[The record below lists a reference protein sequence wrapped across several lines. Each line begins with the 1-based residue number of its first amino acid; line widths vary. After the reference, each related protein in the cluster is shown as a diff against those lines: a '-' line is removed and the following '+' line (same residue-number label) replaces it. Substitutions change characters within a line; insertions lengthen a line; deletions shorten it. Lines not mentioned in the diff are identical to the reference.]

1 MVEVFNRRLSPV
13 AKMPWLWGGATKEK
27 YSHDE
32 LYKMGRIIELFHLLF
47 LVFSFVGYMF
57 C

>member
-1 MVEVFNRRLSPV
+1 M
-13 AKMPWLWGGATKEK
+13 MPSMAVGRATKEK

-47 LVFSFVGYMF
+47 LVFSFVGFMF